1 MRISKN
7 AQLNFLQ
14 NTAFDMT
21 LTNLVMAMVVL
32 HEDFGF
38 GKQRLDQFIKAV
50 EAKVKVFDEMAR
62 DAVLDEKTK
71 SIQKDHAAQFREILR
86 QVSAIYLPQELYS
99 ELFEAPLPTYA
110 LTSCKRKNDQ
120 REYDKRAAVSKE
132 EAARLQEFMSAVRDY
147 SKERS
152 IGNEH
157 NRAIEAHK
165 QGLL

>member
-14 NTAFDMT
+14 NTVFDMT

-32 HEDFGF
+32 HEEFGF

-50 EAKVKVFDEMAR
+50 EAKVKIFDEMAR

-71 SIQKDHAAQFREILR
+71 GIQKEHAAQFREIIK
-86 QVSAIYLPQELYS
+86 QVSAIYLSQELYS

-110 LTSCKRKNDQ
+110 QTSCKRKNDQ
-120 REYDKRAAVSKE
+120 REYDKRTAVSKE

-147 SKERS
+147 STERS